1 MTVMLRRTPVWRGT
15 VPGGLGP
22 TVVTLGVFD
31 GVHRGH
37 ARLIG
42 EAVGIGRDRGLPTVL
57 VTFDPHPARVVGP
70 PRCTDALS
78 TVERRAELAGEL
90 GVDAVCVLSFTR
102 ELAAMSPLDFVARI
116 LAGRL
121 RAAAVV
127 VGGNFTFGHRG
138 AGTPDTLRRLGHNYG
153 FTTHPVDLLPLA
165 GTPCSSTHIRS
176 CLRSGDVDGA
186 ARALGRPHR
195 VQGVLGARGQ
205 LSVEP
210 GTAVPA
216 PGLYRGRLTDGEDV
230 VVEVT
235 ETGAVVVRAARP
247 RTGPAAVDFLGVS
260 G

>member
-1 MTVMLRRTPVWRGT
+1 MTAMLCPVWRDT
-15 VPGGLGP
+15 VPAGLGP
-22 TVVTLGVFD
+22 CVVTLGVFD

-42 EAVGIGRDRGLPTVL
+42 EAVGIGRARGLPTVL

-102 ELAAMSPLDFVARI
+102 ELAGMSPLDFVARI

-138 AGTPDTLRRLGHNYG
+138 EGTPETLRRLGRNYG
-153 FTTHPVDLLPLA
+153 FTTHPVDLLPLV
-165 GTPCSSTHIRS
+165 SSTHVRS
-176 CLRSGDVDGA
+176 CLRAGDVVGA

-195 VQGVLGARGQ
+195 VEGVLADGR
-205 LSVEP
+205 LRVEP
-210 GTAVPA
+210 GTALPA
-216 PGLYRGRLTDGEDV
+216 PGVYRGRLTCGDEV
-230 VVEVT
+230 LVEVDAEGVAVRT
-235 ETGAVVVRAARP
+235 SRTGA
-247 RTGPAAVDFLGVS
+247 TGLDFLS